1 VDEKG
6 RIRAEQ
12 GENARGT
19 LRGNVLLLSGK
30 TAWTRWGFAL
40 PAIVDAG
47 AVGVLLF
54 GLFRSLRLRR
64 PKADS

>member
-1 VDEKG
+1 MDEKG

-12 GENARGT
+12 GENTRGT
-19 LRGNVLLLSGK
+19 LGGKVLLLSAR

-40 PAIVDAG
+40 APIADAG

-54 GLFRSLRLRR
+54 GLFRSLRLR
-64 PKADS
+64 KAESR